1 MKKRILLLTILALI
15 LSACLAF
22 ASCDKP
28 SRYDENDPQN
38 TDSSQNDDQK
48 DDDSQDKE
56 PTEKYIPV
64 VLELDGDSY
73 KVVGYDKKTANA
85 VIPSTYKGKP
95 VTSIGDSAFYA
106 CNDLTSVTIGKSVTS
121 IGDWAFYNCT
131 SLASITIP
139 DSVTSIG
146 DLAFD
151 GCKSLTIYCEAESKP
166 SGWSSSWNYSNRP
179 VVWGYGE

>member
-1 MKKRILLLTILALI
+1 MKKRLLLLTILAFV
-15 LSACLAF
+15 LSACLVLS
-22 ASCDKP
+22 SCDKP
-28 SRYDENDPQN
+28 N
-38 TDSSQNDDQK
+38 TD
-48 DDDSQDKE
+48 
-56 PTEKYIPV
+56 PLV
-64 VLELDGDSY
+64 FELDGDGY
-73 KVVGYDKKTANA
+73 KVVGCDKKAENA

-179 VVWGYGE
+179 VVWQGE

>member
-15 LSACLAF
+15 LSACLVLS
-22 ASCDKP
+22 SCDN
-28 SRYDENDPQN
+28 SN
-38 TDSSQNDDQK
+38 TDEG
-48 DDDSQDKE
+48 KE
-56 PTEKYIPV
+56 PSTKNVTTPLV
-64 VLELDGDSY
+64 FELDGDGY
-73 KVVGYDKKTANA
+73 KVVGCDKKAENA
-85 VIPSTYKGKP
+85 VIPSTYNGKP

-151 GCKSLTIYCEAESKP
+151 GCKSLTIYCEAQSKP
-166 SGWSSSWNYSNRP
+166 SGWSSSWNHSNRP
-179 VVWGYGE
+179 VVWGYKQGN